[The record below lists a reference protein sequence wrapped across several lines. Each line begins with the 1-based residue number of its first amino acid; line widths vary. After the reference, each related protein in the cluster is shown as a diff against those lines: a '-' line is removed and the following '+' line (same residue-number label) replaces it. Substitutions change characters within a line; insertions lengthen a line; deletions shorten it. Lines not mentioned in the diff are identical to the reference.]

1 MSKVLTARLD
11 INTSLAEKKLQKV
24 TKAITKLNTLV
35 NGQSKKYTKL
45 NTQISKMSNQLGKVN
60 AQTRKVVTNTSLVK
74 KNLKDASHYA
84 NNLGKTLMGA
94 LAAYTGIMGARA
106 VGSTSDIITSSENR
120 LNALNGSNETLTQE
134 TLDKMYT
141 AAQNARS
148 GYSDMMNNVSKSM
161 TLAPDAFQ
169 GNIDNAIRFQEIM
182 GKAYTIGGASA
193 AEKAS
198 SMYQM
203 VQALGSGILQGDELR
218 SVREGAPIAYQQIEK
233 FAQGVFNTEESLKDL
248 ASQGKITSDIV
259 VAAMMDAGKSI
270 DKAFEDTS
278 MTFAQF
284 GTSIKNVAT
293 KAFEPFLQKLNDI
306 LNKLVASGIMD
317 KLAVAFQV
325 AANIAIVALEGL
337 ENAITWIGDNWDW
350 VSNLLISGLITII
363 GLVTVLTAI
372 WLISFIIANWVVL
385 LVVGAIMLVI
395 FALLQCG
402 LSVEQ
407 VVGGI
412 IGGIMFIVY
421 TIGLAVQLIIYG
433 LIYLVEVIFVGLTWI
448 ITGVIWIIQG
458 IAQLGLWLITTL
470 LYLWDAFVAAIKSIG
485 NIIVAIFE
493 KAITMVYSGFV
504 TLANGVLSVIWGIA
518 KAIDVVFGSNL
529 ADSVKGWMNGLDS
542 SEVALKAKLDPSNN
556 FENIANDWNSA
567 ADRAVDRYTG
577 SGKYDGWNITDNMAD
592 VGNLA
597 MGITTDSWD
606 LATDLTSADLINPVD
621 GWNKGYEFGSGLT
634 TDFKDMIGSFSSTP
648 FDSQFGAIDGG
659 AYDPSNVLKGI
670 GDDTSDIA
678 DAVSLTEED
687 LKYLRDV
694 ANMEWKKE
702 FTTANIVVD
711 MKNTN
716 TINNSGDLD
725 GWVETLTNKL
735 YEELDMVADGVYA

>member
-1 MSKVLTARLD
+1 LSKVLTARLD

-35 NGQSKKYTKL
+35 NGQSTKYAKL

-60 AQTRKVVTNTSLVK
+60 AQTKKVVTNTSLVK

-141 AAQNARS
+141 AAQKARS

-259 VAAMMDAGKSI
+259 VAAMMDAGESI

-325 AANIAIVALEGL
+325 AANIAIIALTAL
-337 ENAITWIGDNWDW
+337 ENAITWLGNNWDW

-363 GLVTVLTAI
+363 GLVAVLTAI
-372 WLISFIIANWVVL
+372 WLIGFIMANWVVL

-395 FALLQCG
+395 FMLLQCG

-412 IGGIMFIVY
+412 CGAIMFVVYLIVA
-421 TIGLAVQLIIYG
+421 IVQFIYNIVIALLTLLLI
-433 LIYLVEVIFVGLTWI
+433 
-448 ITGVIWIIQG
+448 GVIWLGAGIGLIIQAIVQIVLWAITSVKAIFVTLCNIIYSVFKGAWGAVKWFIVQTYSNFVKMGNG
-458 IAQLGLWLITTL
+458 ILE
-470 LYLWDAFVAAIKSIG
+470 VIKSIAG
-485 NIIVAIFE
+485 
-493 KAITMVYSGFV
+493 
-504 TLANGVLSVIWGIA
+504 
-518 KAIDVVFGSNL
+518 AIDFVFGSNL
-529 ADSVKGWMNGLDS
+529 ANTVQGWQDGLSSSVI
-542 SEVALKAKLDPSNN
+542 ALEAKLDPKGE
-556 FENIANDWNSA
+556 FEDIGNQWKTSYSDLRDQYAG
-567 ADRAVDRYTG
+567 R
-577 SGKYDGWNITDNMAD
+577 GKYDDWNITDNMSNLVNGA
-592 VGNLA
+592 VGLTGDTWNL
-597 MGITTDSWD
+597 GED
-606 LATDLTSADLINPVD
+606 LLVDLVNPMD
-621 GWNKGYEFGSGLT
+621 GWNKGYEFGSKT
-634 TDFKDMIGSFSSTP
+634 TTNLEEMIGSFSSQP
-648 FDSQFGAIDGG
+648 FDTQFGDINGG
-659 AYDPSNVLKGI
+659 SYDPSKALKGI